1 MSNSVIWARNILVGI
16 CLLFIVAC
24 GGLECNDSTNEA
36 YFILKGVES
45 VFVGAGTSKTIKGTL
60 ENLSDS
66 TSWSLKVRPVGTVP
80 TGLTVTYP
88 TTQLLLGRPIGT
100 KMEVDVTIAVAA
112 GSSAATRTLTL
123 EAYDVNVPERK
134 STWTIVVNIGAGS
147 VTTGIRESMPMVG
160 GVSHLFEGQA
170 EISNG
175 EGFPICTMLGVT
187 PSGYTLDTD
196 ALIWMRPNSGG
207 FCADPGDK
215 EFVTVAGLARSN
227 MTGRTFN
234 QAFHFNWGANL
245 YSYST
250 SWTVSAASSVGYT
263 ITAIDYFIGQRMTD
277 PDKTASYSVTVDP
290 ILAGRAGL
298 YTFSLQG
305 LPAKYSASIVPPTV
319 AVNAAGDPVTVQVT
333 ITRIADSSREETD
346 EFTLAATHE
355 SSPDINLLLKL
366 PIQNFLGRSFGLTQR

>member
-1 MSNSVIWARNILVGI
+1 MSKSLTWAKNILIGI
-16 CLLFIVAC
+16 CLFFILAC
-24 GGLECNDSTNEA
+24 GGLECSETGSDST
-36 YFILKGVES
+36 FVFKGPES
-45 VFVGAGTSKTIKGTL
+45 VFIGAGASKTLTGTL
-60 ENLSDS
+60 ENLNDGI
-66 TSWSLKVRPVGTVP
+66 SWSIKIRPVGTVP
-80 TGLTVTYP
+80 TGLTLTYP
-88 TTQLLLGRPIGT
+88 TSQLLLGRPIGT
-100 KMEVDVTIAVAA
+100 KMDVDVTVAVAP
-112 GSSAATRTLTL
+112 GSSAATRTLTM
-123 EAYDVNVPERK
+123 EAYDVDVPERR
-134 STWTIVVNIGAGS
+134 STWTFVVNIGAAS
-147 VTTGIRESMPMVG
+147 VTTGIRESMPMIG
-160 GVSHLFEGQA
+160 GASHLFEGQA

-187 PSGYTLDTD
+187 PAGYTLDTD

-263 ITAIDYFIGQRMTD
+263 ITAIDSLMGQKMTD
-277 PDKTASYSVTVDP
+277 PDKTTSYTVTVDP
-290 ILAGRAGL
+290 ILTGRAGL

-319 AVNAAGDPVTVQVT
+319 AVNAAGDPVSVQVT